1 MGQELKKNPSWA
13 LPGSSVYL
21 NCLHML
27 TRNTH
32 FSIGVHVLTA
42 LAVHRGSPVTSTKL
56 AESVDTNPAF
66 LRQVIGQ
73 LRKAGLVQTKLGKG
87 GGSLL
92 DREAQDISLLDVY
105 RATVGTAGLAT
116 HDCPPDSECFVAQG
130 VPQVMSRLS
139 ARLDAAVAAELAGTS
154 IAQVAEEVRV

>member
-1 MGQELKKNPSWA
+1 
-13 LPGSSVYL
+13 
-21 NCLHML
+21 ML

-42 LAVHRGSPVTSTKL
+42 LAVNRDTPMTSATL
-56 AESVDTNPAF
+56 ASSVDTNPAF

-92 DREAQDISLLDVY
+92 DREPQDISLLDVY

-116 HDCPPDSECFVAQG
+116 HDCPPDSHCFVAQG
-130 VPQVMSRLS
+130 VPQVLDRLS
-139 ARLDAAVAAELAGTS
+139 ARLDAAVAAELSGTN
-154 IAQVAEEVRV
+154 IAQVADEVRV